1 MHKVVVERPRWN
13 PGPGKYGRRAN
24 LPEELLPKFEGIKR
38 PHSSRKGLTDLLG
51 PLRRW
56 LHSQLGRRW
65 NDVYSEACAVIKPDS
80 VVRAHIKTHLL
91 EFVERHTFMRDR
103 SVCVLDTWRGG
114 GIRPVTAKRFGR
126 SAFYVHPETGLLR
139 EIKPVSRRDR
149 QRAQREKRQQTF
161 RWLDDRFALK
171 QINGIWF
178 ACQFRAIPP
187 DGPFKAY
194 DHALGQMVGRGGL
207 VRRDGV
213 YLHCIAKRQLSRREL
228 RRFGLFNTTP
238 IINQP
243 QRSLQQVT
251 AWPVDDCASAL
262 RGRVVRRSS
271 LTATLK
277 ILLPRVNRGTETN
290 NLSQSSSRIGN
301 SPERSCPAH
310 GLIQRAT
317 ENRPTNGL
325 ADEVK
330 ENGGAES

>member
-13 PGPGKYGRRAN
+13 PGPGKQGRRAN
-24 LPEELLPKFEGIKR
+24 LPAELLPKFEGIKR
-38 PHSSRKGLTDLLG
+38 PHVQRKGLTDLLG
-51 PLRRW
+51 PLKRW
-56 LHSQLGRRW
+56 LHSQVGRPW

-80 VVRAHIKTHLL
+80 IVRAHIKTHLL

-139 EIKPVSRRDR
+139 EIKPVSRRDW

-251 AWPVDDCASAL
+251 AWPVDDCASVLQRWDEFARHEYRCRSGLHRPDLGGSTPPSCRVRVANFDSEAPAL
-262 RGRVVRRSS
+262 TR
-271 LTATLK
+271 K
-277 ILLPRVNRGTETN
+277 E
-290 NLSQSSSRIGN
+290 
-301 SPERSCPAH
+301 H
-310 GLIQRAT
+310 GA
-317 ENRPTNGL
+317 NPWRPTNFNAFGHFQLL
-325 ADEVK
+325 A
-330 ENGGAES
+330 SRTR